1 MQKNAFYQFCTLHK
15 VCQKISKIVHNVGK
29 SLLKLCATLL
39 SRSLIMGDM
48 FIKNLSTYMKIT
60 IIEVDTCSIDIFRW
74 NCLGDQGPIALYV
87 SNIFLILA
95 P

>member
-1 MQKNAFYQFCTLHK
+1 
-15 VCQKISKIVHNVGK
+15 
-29 SLLKLCATLL
+29 
-39 SRSLIMGDM
+39 MGDM
-48 FIKNLSTYMKIT
+48 FIENLSTYMKIK